1 MLDMSSIVLDP
12 TFAQTFTV
20 YRKTGDWAANGE
32 FVVTENSMTMVG
44 VISIANAK
52 QIEFVPEGDRIGGE
66 IAIHTTQILYNS
78 RSADETET
86 PIKEAGLSDEI
97 DWHGDRYKIYQVNEY
112 SDYGY
117 YFAIGQRKASD

>member
-1 MLDMSSIVLDP
+1 MLDMSSIISDP
-12 TFAQTFTV
+12 AFAQSIKV
-20 YRKTGDWAANGE
+20 WRKTGDWQPNGE
-32 FVVTENSMTMVG
+32 FATREDPITVIG

-52 QIEFVPEGDRIGGE
+52 QIEFMPEGDRIGGE

-86 PIKEAGLSDEI
+86 PQKEAGLSDEI
-97 DWHGDRYKIYQVNEY
+97 EWHGDRYKIYQVNEY

>member
-1 MLDMSSIVLDP
+1 MIDMSSIIYDP
-12 TFAQTFTV
+12 AFAQSIKV

-32 FVVTENSMTMVG
+32 FVTTETLITMIG

-97 DWHGDRYKIYQVNEY
+97 EWHGDRYKIYQVNEY

>member
-1 MLDMSSIVLDP
+1 MIDVSSIILDP
-12 TFAQTFTV
+12 SFAQPFSV
-20 YRKTGDWAANGE
+20 FRKTGDWQPNGE
-32 FVVTENSMTMVG
+32 FTTTETEIKMFG

-52 QIEFVPEGDRIGGE
+52 QIEFIPEGDRIGGE

-78 RSADETET
+78 RSADETQT

-97 DWHGDRYKIYQVNEY
+97 EWHGDRYKIYQVNEY

>member
-1 MLDMSSIVLDP
+1 MIDISFLISDP
-12 TFAQTFTV
+12 DFAQTFKV
-20 YRKTGDWAANGE
+20 YRKTGDWAPNGE
-32 FVVTENSMTMVG
+32 FVTTETEMSMIG
-44 VISIANAK
+44 AISIANAK
-52 QIEFVPEGDRIGGE
+52 QIEFIPEGDRIGGE
-66 IAIHTTQILYNS
+66 IAIHTTEILYNS

-97 DWHGDRYKIYQVNEY
+97 EWHGDRYKIYQVNEY

>member
-1 MLDMSSIVLDP
+1 MIDLSSVVIDAR
-12 TFAQTFTV
+12 FAQTFTV
-20 YRKTGDWAANGE
+20 ERY
-32 FVVTENSMTMVG
+32 TEGKWEAGRWVQTPTKIQIMGT
-44 VISIANAK
+44 ISIANAK
-52 QIEFVPEGDRIGGE
+52 QIEFIPEGDRIGGE

-78 RSADETET
+78 RSADETQT

-97 DWHGDRYKIYQVNEY
+97 EWHGDRYKIYQVNEY

>member
-12 TFAQTFTV
+12 TFSQTFTV
-20 YRKTGDWAANGE
+20 YRKTGDWAPNGE
-32 FVVTENSMTMVG
+32 FVVTENPITMIG

-52 QIEFVPEGDRIGGE
+52 QIEFIPEGDRIGGE

-97 DWHGDRYKIYQVNEY
+97 EWHGDRYKIYQVNEY

-117 YFAIGQRKASD
+117 FFAIGQRKATD

>member
-12 TFAQTFTV
+12 AFAQSIKV
-20 YRKTGDWAANGE
+20 YRKTGDWAPNGE
-32 FVVTENSMTMVG
+32 FVTTENEIIMTG

-52 QIEFVPEGDRIGGE
+52 QIEFMPEGDRIGGE

-86 PIKEAGLSDEI
+86 PQKEAGLSDEI
-97 DWHGDRYKIYQVNEY
+97 EWHGDRYKIYQVNEY

-117 YFAIGQRKASD
+117 YFAIGQRKAGD

>member
-1 MLDMSSIVLDP
+1 MSSIVLDP
-12 TFAQTFTV
+12 AFAQSIKV
-20 YRKTGDWAANGE
+20 YRKTGDWAPNGE
-32 FVVTENSMTMVG
+32 FVTTENEIIMTG

-52 QIEFVPEGDRIGGE
+52 QIEFMPEGDRIGGE

-86 PIKEAGLSDEI
+86 PQKEAGLSDEI
-97 DWHGDRYKIYQVNEY
+97 EWHGDRYKIYQVNEY

-117 YFAIGQRKASD
+117 YFAIGQRKAGD